1 MLCRAHCTEQTTALE
16 DAMHLPVKNRAREHG
31 TSLAYSNIEEGAGG
45 PKHLL
50 KQVARVVVGKLEAAA
65 FVRSI
70 PP

>member
-1 MLCRAHCTEQTTALE
+1 
-16 DAMHLPVKNRAREHG
+16 MHLPVKNRAREHG